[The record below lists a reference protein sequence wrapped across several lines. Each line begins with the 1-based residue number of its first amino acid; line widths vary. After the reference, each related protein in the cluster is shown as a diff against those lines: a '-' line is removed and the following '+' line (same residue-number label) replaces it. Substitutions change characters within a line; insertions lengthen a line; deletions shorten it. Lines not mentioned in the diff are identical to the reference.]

1 MIIDRLER
9 AEKYYYLNANLKTAF
24 KFIKDNDIK
33 SLKPGKYD
41 IEGENAYLI
50 IAEGKPDADFE
61 NKLEAHK
68 KYIDIQMAVIGSFG
82 LSWKAIEDCNNLIAG
97 YEPEEDAA
105 YYSDESDFEIM
116 LNPGCFAIL
125 FPEDAHYPKLP
136 VENIKKAVF
145 KIKI

>member
-9 AEKYYYLNANLKTAF
+9 AEKYYFLNENLKTAF
-24 KFIKDNDIK
+24 KFIEKNDLK
-33 SLKPGKYD
+33 SLKPGKYEID
-41 IEGENAYLI
+41 GENAYLI

-61 NKLEAHK
+61 NKLEAHV

-82 LSWKAIEDCNNLIAG
+82 LSWKAIEDCNNLIAE

-105 YYSDESDFEIM
+105 YYSDKSDFEIM
-116 LNPGCFAIL
+116 LNPGNFAIL
-125 FPEDAHYPKLP
+125 FPEDAHYPKPP

-145 KIKI
+145 KIKL

>member
-9 AEKYYYLNANLKTAF
+9 AEKYYYLNENLKTAF
-24 KFIKDNDIK
+24 EFIKNNDLK
-33 SLKPGKYD
+33 SLEPGKYEIVD
-41 IEGENAYLI
+41 ENSYLI

-82 LSWKAIEDCNNLIAG
+82 LSWKAIEDCNNMIAQ
-97 YEPEEDAA
+97 YEPEEDAS
-105 YYSDESDFEIM
+105 YFTDKSDFEIM
-116 LNPGCFAIL
+116 LNPGSFAIL
-125 FPEDAHYPKLP
+125 FPEDAHYPKPP
-136 VENIKKAVF
+136 VENIKKAIF